1 LKAKNTL
8 ILIFLL
14 LAAVVLSALIGTL
27 TEGVEFLR
35 WLTWGDSVGFD
46 TVNLDLA
53 IINVSFSFKMQV
65 NVLQVVLIG
74 AALLLYK
81 KVAEKGW
88 RGFPTDKGDRK

>member
-1 LKAKNTL
+1 MKAKNTL

-35 WLTWGDSVGFD
+35 WLTWGDSVGID
-46 TVNLDLA
+46 TVNLDLG

-81 KVAEKGW
+81 KV
-88 RGFPTDKGDRK
+88 R

>member
-1 LKAKNTL
+1 MRLKAKNTL
-8 ILIFLL
+8 ILVFLL

-46 TVNLDLA
+46 TINLDLA
-53 IINVSFSFKMQV
+53 IIDVSFSFKMQV

-81 KVAEKGW
+81 KV
-88 RGFPTDKGDRK
+88 R

>member
-1 LKAKNTL
+1 MDNRKDCLGLKAKNTL
-8 ILIFLL
+8 ILVFLL

-81 KVAEKGW
+81 KV
-88 RGFPTDKGDRK
+88 R

>member
-1 LKAKNTL
+1 MKAKNTL

-74 AALLLYK
+74 AALLLI
-81 KVAEKGW
+81 
-88 RGFPTDKGDRK
+88 R

>member
-1 LKAKNTL
+1 MRLKAKNTL

-74 AALLLYK
+74 AALLLI
-81 KVAEKGW
+81 
-88 RGFPTDKGDRK
+88 R

>member
-1 LKAKNTL
+1 MKAKNTL

-53 IINVSFSFKMQV
+53 IINVSFSFQMQV

-81 KVAEKGW
+81 KV
-88 RGFPTDKGDRK
+88 R

>member
-1 LKAKNTL
+1 MKAKNTL
-8 ILIFLL
+8 ILVFLL

-74 AALLLYK
+74 AAMLLYK
-81 KVAEKGW
+81 KV
-88 RGFPTDKGDRK
+88 R

>member
-1 LKAKNTL
+1 MGLKAKNTL
-8 ILIFLL
+8 ILVFLL

-81 KVAEKGW
+81 KV
-88 RGFPTDKGDRK
+88 R